1 MFSQE
6 DWEASRRVSQNP
18 QLLEQLRPTRRNT
31 GLKVWLGIVLF
42 LFLASA
48 VATAFLGYNV
58 LYLYDALGEL
68 HNTLNQANQKVN
80 TLSYSL
86 DSERNE
92 RNRVVETLNQQVVEE
107 RKRSNKVVGTANQ
120 EIKRTYAVIASNEEQ
135 IDHLARANAG
145 LEESVTQLD
154 ASVRRLES
162 THDTLVRERNTLTQ
176 ENSALTR
183 DKNSLTQRN
192 GVLAST
198 NNRLT
203 RNVTSLNTQISTLA
217 ASLRTARAQQVTIPY
232 CSTNYYT
239 KQGANKLICV
249 TRSSG
254 AFRATQVETSS
265 VDLPYSGRVNL
276 KINRSG
282 GLGSDRS
289 MEILEHAVR
298 TVEEYMGQP
307 IPLRGNEI
315 RLDFVDDLNIT
326 GGFVGVH
333 KGTHMEVLQEYDAAA
348 PAWGADRLGII
359 IAHEVAHYY
368 WNAERVWMYEGAA
381 EYLAIY
387 SENKRVGR
395 AMTSLDKSCTQA
407 RSISQLESRRYGPGD
422 GGYTCNYTLGEGLF
436 LDLYDNLTEA
446 QFRRGFQDLWAR
458 RENKLSGVYQVRL
471 AFPDS
476 QSVIDRWYGYRE
488 KPEAH
493 WGNGAFLG
501 YMTWEEAGGWKLY
514 HDQNGR
520 PCATALRL
528 NDRGIGKGYSVRET
542 KHECQYTGEWDDQG
556 DLLVTI
562 GGTAYRAVEILIYGP
577 P

>member
-6 DWEASRRVSQNP
+6 DWEAARRVSQNP

-31 GLKVWLGIVLF
+31 GLKVSLGIVLF

-92 RNRVVETLNQQVVEE
+92 RNRVVETLSQQAVEE
-107 RKRSNKVVGTANQ
+107 RKRSNKVVRTANQ

-154 ASVRRLES
+154 ASVHRLES
-162 THDTLVRERNTLTQ
+162 TYDTLVRERNTLTQ

-217 ASLRTARAQQVTIPY
+217 ANLRTARAQQVTIPY

-254 AFRATQVETSS
+254 AFHATQVETSS

-315 RLDFVDDLNIT
+315 RLDFVDKIDSPSNPAGIYM
-326 GGFVGVH
+326 
-333 KGTHMEVLQEYDAAA
+333 GTHMEVLQKFDAVA
-348 PAWGADRLGII
+348 PTWGADDLGII

-368 WNAERVWMYEGAA
+368 WNDERDWMDEGAA

-395 AMTSLDKSCTQA
+395 AMTSLGKSCTQA
-407 RSISQLESRRYGPGD
+407 RSISQLESRRYGQGE
-422 GGYTCNYTLGEGLF
+422 GGHECNYRLGEGLF

-446 QFRRGFQDLWAR
+446 QFRQGFRDLLT
-458 RENKLSGVYQVRL
+458 EVQGNIGGVYQVRL

-476 QSVIDRWYGYRE
+476 QGVIDRWYGYRE

-493 WGNGAFLG
+493 WDDGSYLA
-501 YMTWEEAGGWKLY
+501 YYTWEENGEWWHKTARDDKPCAHRISY
-514 HDQNGR
+514 NEERRRFRDQNR
-520 PCATALRL
+520 NL
-528 NDRGIGKGYSVRET
+528 
-542 KHECQYTGEWDDQG
+542 CQYTGEWDDNG

-562 GGTAYRAVEILIYGP
+562 GGTTHRAAEAHIEGP